1 MSGRGLGPGGGG
13 LVTSRAAKVFRDG
26 LNDHFMP
33 SLHVGDIPPADIADP
48 FRKLILSKSMHFTID
63 TEVFPRGNCTADRSV
78 PITML
83 HFNLNTGRFHDDLYS
98 RAYNIGGYVSIP
110 LIRDSEKRQRI
121 VVKYGGQR
129 LSFGFWRSF
138 CISALR

>member
-1 MSGRGLGPGGGG
+1 MLRLGPGNERPRLGPGGGG

-83 HFNLNTGRFHDDLYS
+83 HFNKFIIRIFNDFDFSILTPQISKERPANFSLHPNTGRFHDYLHNTPQS
-98 RAYNIGGYVSIP
+98 P
-110 LIRDSEKRQRI
+110 
-121 VVKYGGQR
+121 
-129 LSFGFWRSF
+129 
-138 CISALR
+138 